1 MKKTKI
7 VLSLIALSVLLTSSP
22 GAQQTQRGDRSLVG
36 TFTLVSVEQQIDSG
50 KPSGVQG
57 VRGLLVFD
65 AGGHVFEIVTRTNL
79 QPGEGMTEA
88 QARFHSTWGSWGAY
102 RADAREGRI
111 AYEPLGAISPNVMG
125 SRFSRT
131 FEWTGDRL
139 AVTSLPG
146 EPNTRGVTRWTW
158 ERVPT
163 VDNLSE
169 GYRSVVGFWQ
179 HVVEKRVNASTGA
192 VLSESRRAPSVIV
205 YTPSGFVGVHFPTLD
220 RPRLAGTEPTD
231 EEARAVGGYLGYFGA
246 LGVYPGMVFHNIL
259 GGGGVNAGSILK
271 RFYELKGDELTV
283 RFPPNLT
290 REGQPVTTLVT
301 LKRLSGARD
310 MLGP

>member
-1 MKKTKI
+1 MKKT
-7 VLSLIALSVLLTSSP
+7 LFSFIALAVLAGGQEPS
-22 GAQQTQRGDRSLVG
+22 AQQAPRGAPSLVG
-36 TFTLVSVEQQIDSG
+36 TFTLVSVEQIDG
-50 KPSGVQG
+50 GTLAAAQG
-57 VRGLLVFD
+57 ARGLLVFD
-65 AGGHVFEIVTRTNL
+65 AAGHAFEIVSRPNL
-79 QPGEGMTEA
+79 QAGEGMTEA
-88 QARFHSTWGSWGAY
+88 QVRFHRTWGFWGGY

-111 AYEPLGAISPNVMG
+111 AYEPLGGPSPNVMG

-131 FEWTGDRL
+131 FEWAGDRL
-139 AVTSLPG
+139 VVTSVSG
-146 EPNTRGVTRWTW
+146 EPHTPGVRRWTW

-205 YTPSGFVGVHFPTLD
+205 YTPAGFVGVHFPTLD
-220 RPRLAGTEPTD
+220 RPRIAGAEPTD
-231 EEARAVGGYLGYFGA
+231 QEARALGNYLGYFGA

-310 MLGP
+310 MLGR